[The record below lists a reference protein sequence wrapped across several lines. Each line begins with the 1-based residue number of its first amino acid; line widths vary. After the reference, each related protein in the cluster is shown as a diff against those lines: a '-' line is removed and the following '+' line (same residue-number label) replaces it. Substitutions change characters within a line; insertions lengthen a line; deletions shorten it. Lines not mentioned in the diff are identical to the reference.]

1 METCDKE
8 ASNIFIITP
17 DKKKG
22 AIILLNICDNLRRLN
37 ELLFTDRRQIMS
49 DTTLRQIKLLEFLP
63 RHPYKKSPQQLRDNL
78 ISIGYEVSTR
88 TIQRDLVNLS
98 RKMMLVSDERN
109 KPYGWSWH
117 KDAPGVHPVMDPLE
131 ALTLSLAEE
140 YLEPLMPS
148 KSFKRVKIFF
158 NRADRILKDMNKSQL
173 KKWRDRVRVVP
184 QWQKLIAPE
193 INEKAEA
200 AIYDAMLRGLQ
211 LKVSYKKRG
220 SIKPE
225 SRIVNPLGIVLQGVV
240 HRLICTMGE
249 DPENP
254 RHLPIHRFKSAEWNG
269 NKVIEPKTFSLDK
282 FIEDQNIGFL
292 LSKKPLN
299 IEVNFE
305 AQAGFHLTETPIAED
320 QDLKWLN
327 NGKLRLKAK
336 VQDTSQLRWW
346 LLGFGG
352 QVEVIKPVALREEFK
367 KTAQKLVKVYK

>member
-63 RHPYKKSPQQLRDNL
+63 RQPYKKSPQQLRDNL

-200 AIYDAMLRGLQ
+200 AIYDAMLRGHQ
-211 LKVSYKKRG
+211 LKVRYKKRG
-220 SIKPE
+220 SIQAE
-225 SRIVNPLGIVLQGVV
+225 TRVVNPLGIVLQGVV

-269 NKVIEPKTFSLDK
+269 NKVIEPKGFNLDK

-327 NGKLRLKAK
+327 DGKLRLKAK

>member
-1 METCDKE
+1 
-8 ASNIFIITP
+8 
-17 DKKKG
+17 
-22 AIILLNICDNLRRLN
+22 
-37 ELLFTDRRQIMS
+37 MS
-49 DTTLRQIKLLEFLP
+49 DTTLRQLKLLEFLP
-63 RHPYKKSPQQLRDNL
+63 RHPFKKSPQQLRSNL
-78 ISIGYEVSTR
+78 TSIGYEVSER
-88 TIQRDLVNLS
+88 TIQRDLVSLS
-98 RKMMLVSDERN
+98 TKMMIISDERN

-117 KDAPGVHPVMDPLE
+117 NKAQGVNPVMDPLE

-148 KSFKRVKIFF
+148 KSFNRVKIFF
-158 NRADRILKDMNKSQL
+158 NRADHILKDMNKSQI

-211 LKVSYKKRG
+211 LNVSYKKRG
-220 SIKPE
+220 AIKPE

-269 NKVIEPKTFSLDK
+269 NKVIEPKDFNLDK
-282 FIEDQNIGFL
+282 FIQDQNIGFL

-299 IEVNFE
+299 LEAVFE
-305 AQAGFHLTETPIAED
+305 AQAGFHLTETPITEN
-320 QDLKWLN
+320 QDLKWLD

-346 LLGFGG
+346 LLGFGA
-352 QVEVIKPVALREEFK
+352 QVEVIKPVALRVEFK
-367 KTAQKLVKVYK
+367 KTAQTLGKVYK